1 MSDTTQHEVTIND
14 DARGSAVVLKS
25 KNPDAVVWNP
35 WVAKSKARAG
45 RECAVFARF
54 LCCFV
59 SAFTL
64 LSAHGG
70 A

>member
-1 MSDTTQHEVTIND
+1 MSDKTQHEVTIND
-14 DARGSAVVLKS
+14 DARGSAVVLTS

-59 SAFTL
+59 SAFIL